1 MQAFHS
7 IAFYNVENLFD
18 TFDDPKTFDDDF
30 TPEGKKHWTME
41 RYRNKIGKIAKAI
54 SEIGKRRIGYPPSIV
69 GLAEVENKTV
79 LRDLLNVSHLKKTP
93 YRYVHFD
100 SLDERGVDVALI
112 YNTEEFLLNHAEP
125 IRPPKFVDKWGR
137 VDYTR
142 DVLYVNGK
150 LHETFM
156 HIFVVHLPSQRYK
169 KINESKRHA
178 IAELIKSRID
188 YIIENEENPHIVIL
202 GDFNT
207 NPDADTLHK
216 FFKATPNYMNQG
228 NLQFFNPME
237 LLMAEKKYT
246 TTHRGDWIF
255 YDQMLFSKAFM
266 NEYDG
271 LNLVDADVFN
281 PYFLQEWKRKYR
293 GIPFRTYVGRKYLGG
308 YSDHFPIY
316 AILKRN

>member
-18 TFDDPKTFDDDF
+18 TIDDTKTFDDDF
-30 TPEGKKHWTME
+30 TPEGKKHWTMA

-54 SEIGKRRIGYPPSIV
+54 SEIGKRKIGTSPSIV

-112 YNTEEFLLNHAEP
+112 YNAQEFVLNHAEP
-125 IRPPKFVDKWGR
+125 IRPPKFVDMHGH
-137 VDYTR
+137 VDFTR

-150 LHETFM
+150 LNENFI
-156 HIFVVHLPSQRYK
+156 HIFVVHLPSQRLH
-169 KINESKRHA
+169 KINESKRYA
-178 IAELIKSRID
+178 IAEIVKNRID
-188 YIIENEENPHIVIL
+188 YILEHDDNPQVVIL

-207 NPDADTLHK
+207 NPETLHK
-216 FFKATPNYMNQG
+216 LFKATPNYANQS

-237 LLMAEKKYT
+237 LLMAEKKFT
-246 TTHRGDWIF
+246 TTHRGNRIF

-266 NEYDG
+266 NQYAG

-293 GIPFRTYVGRKYLGG
+293 GMPFRTYVGRKYLGG

-316 AILKRN
+316 AILKKHS

>member
-1 MQAFHS
+1 
-7 IAFYNVENLFD
+7 
-18 TFDDPKTFDDDF
+18 
-30 TPEGKKHWTME
+30 ME

-156 HIFVVHLPSQRYK
+156 HIFVVHLPSQRHK

-237 LLMAEKKYT
+237 LLMAEKNT
-246 TTHRGDWIF
+246 QLHIAEIG
-255 YDQMLFSKAFM
+255 FSMTKCC
-266 NEYDG
+266 
-271 LNLVDADVFN
+271 
-281 PYFLQEWKRKYR
+281 
-293 GIPFRTYVGRKYLGG
+293 
-308 YSDHFPIY
+308 FPK
-316 AILKRN
+316 LL